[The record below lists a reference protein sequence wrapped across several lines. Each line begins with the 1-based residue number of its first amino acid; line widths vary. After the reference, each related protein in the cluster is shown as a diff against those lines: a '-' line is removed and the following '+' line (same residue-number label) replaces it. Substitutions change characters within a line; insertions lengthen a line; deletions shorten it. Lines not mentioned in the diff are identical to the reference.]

1 MPEEYGNDNPRT
13 SKAELIVFA
22 LTPNEINQ
30 LKSRKRCSRIHASAS
45 PRTGT
50 RVPYIVKA
58 LLVVDFAYRKCTCIV
73 LL

>member
-22 LTPNEINQ
+22 LAPNEINQ
-30 LKSRKRCSRIHASAS
+30 LNSWKRCSRIHASAS
-45 PRTGT
+45 PRAGT
-50 RVPYIVKA
+50 RVPYNVKA
-58 LLVVDFAYRKCTCIV
+58 LLVVDFAYRECSYMI